1 MSPPREVTCY
11 LASLALLVLVL
22 ACREGTEEQHDSL
35 GKLCG
40 REFIRPI
47 VASCGG
53 SRWKFCSRSPGQ
65 EPGKVGAKQL
75 SWLDCDR
82 FSPGPEAAEGPGSPE
97 GARHPVLV
105 AALGPQ
111 ENPGAAFLPWR
122 VERDIGPA
130 GMCCTRG
137 CTRKEMMPFS

>member
-1 MSPPREVTCY
+1 MGGGRPGTDYSVAVTRY
-11 LASLALLVLVL
+11 LASLALLVLAL

-40 REFIRPI
+40 WEFIRPI

-53 SRWKFCSRSPGQ
+53 SRWKFCSQSPGQ
-65 EPGKVGAKQL
+65 EPGKVGV
-75 SWLDCDR
+75 W
-82 FSPGPEAAEGPGSPE
+82 GPEAAEGPGSPK

-111 ENPGAAFLPWR
+111 ENPGAAFLPRR

-137 CTRKEMMPFS
+137 CTRKEMMPFC